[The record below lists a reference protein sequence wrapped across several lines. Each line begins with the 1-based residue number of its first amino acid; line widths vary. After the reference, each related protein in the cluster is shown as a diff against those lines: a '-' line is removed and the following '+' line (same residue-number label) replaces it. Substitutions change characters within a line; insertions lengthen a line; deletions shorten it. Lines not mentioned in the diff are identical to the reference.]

1 MDLALNGRCLIL
13 LLPLVCCEALG
24 NANKQL
30 SNGLYALH
38 LVNLNCRGPVILAH
52 ALGGKMRDR
61 GRGGIILMSSMSA
74 LFGGAYIAAYT
85 ASKSFDIT
93 LAEAL
98 WAELS
103 PLGVDVLG
111 LIAGATNTPAMG
123 RAGVVVGQNAMQS
136 REVAQE
142 ALAALGRVPV
152 HVAGEG
158 NRAFAGMLRSSER
171 ETPIEM
177 MSQGAAAMFGSPY
190 PNVEFNID

>member
-1 MDLALNGRCLIL
+1 
-13 LLPLVCCEALG
+13 
-24 NANKQL
+24 
-30 SNGLYALH
+30 
-38 LVNLNCRGPVILAH
+38 
-52 ALGGKMRDR
+52 MRDR

-85 ASKSFDIT
+85 GSKSFDIT

-103 PLGVDVLG
+103 PLGVGVLG

-177 MSQGAAAMFGSPY
+177 MSQGAAAMFGRPY